1 MTNKLNL
8 LLLAMNLLLIIQYAK
23 NQLFLA
29 YILVIM
35 QQEFLILSG
44 LSQWHLLYNIC
55 YMLIQILQSKG
66 QLLISVWI
74 IIATYLN
81 SL

>member
-8 LLLAMNLLLIIQYAK
+8 LLLAMNLLLIMQYAK

-44 LSQWHLLYNIC
+44 LSRWHLLYNIW
-55 YMLIQILQSKG
+55 YTLIEILQSKG
-66 QLLISVWI
+66 QLLTSVWI
-74 IIATYLN
+74 VIATYLN

>member
-1 MTNKLNL
+1 MTNKLNM
-8 LLLAMNLLLIIQYAK
+8 LLLAMNLLLIMQYAK

-44 LSQWHLLYNIC
+44 LSRWHLLYNIW
-55 YMLIQILQSKG
+55 YTLIQILQSKG
-66 QLLISVWI
+66 QLLTSVWI
-74 IIATYLN
+74 VIATYLN